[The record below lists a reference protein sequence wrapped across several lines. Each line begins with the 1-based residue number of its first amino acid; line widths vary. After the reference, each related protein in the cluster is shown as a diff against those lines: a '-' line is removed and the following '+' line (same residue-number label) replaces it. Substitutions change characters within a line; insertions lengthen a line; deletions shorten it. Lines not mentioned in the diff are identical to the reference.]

1 MVHILGAVGL
11 NAGVDSKL
19 ELVWFLW
26 ELVGAPLGSVFEA
39 LRIEEG
45 IASSYNFN
53 SCASILCN
61 VDSLLLKVEGSS
73 IFLRTESSEV
83 IKKLPVLADAPGHK
97 SNVVDSG
104 VQGLSGAHQ

>member
-1 MVHILGAVGL
+1 LAHSL
-11 NAGVDSKL
+11 S
-19 ELVWFLW
+19 
-26 ELVGAPLGSVFEA
+26 SVFEA

-73 IFLRTESSEV
+73 ILLRTESSEV
-83 IKKLPVLADAPGHK
+83 IKKRPVLADAPGHK
-97 SNVVDSG
+97 FNVAGLRGPGLRSP
-104 VQGLSGAHQ
+104 QGLKRAY